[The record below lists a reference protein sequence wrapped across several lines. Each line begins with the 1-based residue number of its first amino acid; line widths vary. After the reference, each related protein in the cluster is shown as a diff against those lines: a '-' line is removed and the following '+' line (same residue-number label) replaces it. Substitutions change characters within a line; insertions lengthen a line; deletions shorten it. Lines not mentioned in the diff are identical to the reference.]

1 MKILVDRLVCII
13 DLFIQKNYKLIYKV
27 LKFINK
33 QSLLLLVKIY
43 IDTFEL
49 KG

>member
-1 MKILVDRLVCII
+1 MKILVDRLVFII
-13 DLFIQKNYKLIYKV
+13 DLFLQKNYKLIYKV